1 MFKVW
6 QATIIHAF
14 NTMNFAQVSSNDAN
28 DTLVLIL
35 IYMADYHPYHFGLK
49 KRYLTSLKFRLVVVV
64 AWIIL
69 CVSRMKLNVNVS
81 WKKKT

>member
-49 KRYLTSLKFRLVVVV
+49 KKVFNLSK
-64 AWIIL
+64 I
-69 CVSRMKLNVNVS
+69 
-81 WKKKT
+81 